1 MAISE
6 TRKRFNA
13 AFRDALK
20 EKGSTFE
27 FEGTTY
33 SKKML
38 SDVKSNPKKVVGDVD
53 RPRGTL
59 GDDEPSLKELAFKT
73 TSPKSFS
80 KNWMARELD
89 REFSGD
95 KFPIDGPKA
104 RKLDLGSLLSLP
116 DRPGPTVARA
126 KEMQAARDRRDA
138 LDKRDALETDTT
150 LEETAAIAPGLL
162 RMAGKKLFGSAKKG
176 AEEYVKKD
184 PSFYD
189 DLFPKIGYDK
199 NVTAA
204 PTKAE
209 MMTKQRAERA
219 AEKYQEML
227 QENAQRYGID
237 METVPQAGL
246 DYIKKEV
253 LGRDQGFKL
262 KKKGGMIKK
271 YAKGGSAD
279 KSPSRGNGCA
289 VRGLTKGKQY

>member
-13 AFRDALK
+13 AFNAALK
-20 EKGSTFE
+20 KEGSTFP
-27 FEGTTY
+27 FEGKTY
-33 SKKML
+33 SKKMA
-38 SDVKSNPKKVVGDVD
+38 SDVESNPYKATSGTYKPRESQGDVTFSSSSSD
-53 RPRGTL
+53 ELKAAKTL
-59 GDDEPSLKELAFKT
+59 
-73 TSPKSFS
+73 
-80 KNWMARELD
+80 
-89 REFSGD
+89 
-95 KFPIDGPKA
+95 
-104 RKLDLGSLLSLP
+104 LG

-126 KEMQAARDRRDA
+126 NEMQAARDRRDA

-150 LEETAAIAPGLL
+150 LEEIATIAPGLL

-176 AEEYVKKD
+176 AEEFVKKD

-209 MMTKQRAERA
+209 MMTQQRAERA

-227 QENAQRYGID
+227 QENARRYGID
-237 METVPQAGL
+237 METVPQQGL

-253 LGRDQGFKL
+253 LGRDQGFRL

-271 YAKGGSAD
+271 YAKGGSAN
-279 KSPSRGNGCA
+279 KSPARGDGCA

>member
-1 MAISE
+1 MALSE

-13 AFRDALK
+13 AFRDALGQ
-20 EKGSTFE
+20 KGSTFE
-27 FEGTTY
+27 FDGKTY
-33 SKKML
+33 SKKMAP
-38 SDVKSNPKKVVGDVD
+38 DVESKPKKIVGDESN
-53 RPRGTL
+53 GK
-59 GDDEPSLKELAFKT
+59 PSLRELAFPGY
-73 TSPKSFS
+73 SPKDESR
-80 KNWMARELD
+80 ARNLV
-89 REFSGD
+89 SGP
-95 KFPIDGPKA
+95 FTTPA
-104 RKLDLGSLLSLP
+104 DL
-116 DRPGPTVARA
+116 PGPTVVRA
-126 KEMQAARDRRDA
+126 NEMQAARDRRDA

-150 LEETAAIAPGLL
+150 LEEIATIAPGLL

-176 AEEYVKKD
+176 AEEFVKKD

-209 MMTKQRAERA
+209 MMTQQRAERA

-227 QENAQRYGID
+227 QENARRYGID
-237 METVPQAGL
+237 METVPQQGL

-253 LGRDQGFKL
+253 LGRDQGFRL

-279 KSPSRGNGCA
+279 KSPARGDGCA

>member
-6 TRKRFNA
+6 TRKRFNEE
-13 AFRDALK
+13 FKRQRVK
-20 EKGSTFE
+20 EGPTFE
-27 FEGTTY
+27 FEGKTY
-33 SKKML
+33 SKKMA
-38 SDVKSNPKKVVGDVD
+38 SDVESNPYKATSGTYKPRESRGD
-53 RPRGTL
+53 L
-59 GDDEPSLKELAFKT
+59 KLSSSSNDEPKAAKT
-73 TSPKSFS
+73 
-80 KNWMARELD
+80 
-89 REFSGD
+89 
-95 KFPIDGPKA
+95 
-104 RKLDLGSLLSLP
+104 LSA

-176 AEEYVKKD
+176 AEEFVKKD

-209 MMTKQRAERA
+209 MMTQQRAERA

-227 QENAQRYGID
+227 QENARRYGID
-237 METVPQAGL
+237 METMPQTDL
-246 DYIKKEV
+246 DNIKNV
-253 LGRDQGFKL
+253 LGRDQGFML

-279 KSPSRGNGCA
+279 KSPARGNGCA

>member
-1 MAISE
+1 MGQPKAIRHVFAEETAMALSE

-13 AFRDALK
+13 AFRNALK

-33 SKKML
+33 SKKMA
-38 SDVKSNPKKVVGDVD
+38 SDVESNPYKATSGTYKPRESRGDVK
-53 RPRGTL
+53 L
-59 GDDEPSLKELAFKT
+59 SSSSSDEP
-73 TSPKSFS
+73 KS
-80 KNWMARELD
+80 ARTL
-89 REFSGD
+89 SG
-95 KFPIDGPKA
+95 
-104 RKLDLGSLLSLP
+104 

-126 KEMQAARDRRDA
+126 KEMQAARDRRDV

-150 LEETAAIAPGLL
+150 LEEAATIGPGLL
-162 RMAGKKLFGSAKKG
+162 KMAGKKLFGSAKKG
-176 AEEYVKKD
+176 ADEFVKKD

-209 MMTKQRAERA
+209 MMTKQRADRA

-227 QENAQRYGID
+227 KENADRYGID
-237 METVPQAGL
+237 METVPQSGL
-246 DYIKKEV
+246 DYLKKEV
-253 LGRDQGFKL
+253 LGRDVTGTTPGFRF

-279 KSPSRGNGCA
+279 KSPARGNGCA

>member
-6 TRKRFNA
+6 TRKRFNEE
-13 AFRDALK
+13 FKRQRGK
-20 EKGSTFE
+20 EGPTFE
-27 FEGTTY
+27 FEGKTY
-33 SKKML
+33 SKKMA
-38 SDVKSNPKKVVGDVD
+38 SDVESNPYKATSGTYKPRESRGD
-53 RPRGTL
+53 L
-59 GDDEPSLKELAFKT
+59 KLSSSSNDEPKAAKT
-73 TSPKSFS
+73 
-80 KNWMARELD
+80 
-89 REFSGD
+89 
-95 KFPIDGPKA
+95 
-104 RKLDLGSLLSLP
+104 LSA

-138 LDKRDALETDTT
+138 RDKRDALETDTT
-150 LEETAAIAPGLL
+150 LEEVATIGPGLL

-176 AEEYVKKD
+176 AEEFVKKD

-204 PTKAE
+204 PSKAE

-227 QENAQRYGID
+227 QENARRYDID
-237 METVPQAGL
+237 MEKVPQAGL

-253 LGRDQGFKL
+253 LGGKEFRL

-279 KSPSRGNGCA
+279 KSPARGNGCA

>member
-1 MAISE
+1 MALSE

-13 AFRDALK
+13 AFNAALLDK
-20 EKGSTFE
+20 SSPTFD
-27 FEGTTY
+27 FDGKIY
-33 SKKML
+33 SKKMA
-38 SDVKSNPKKVVGDVD
+38 SDVESNPYKATSGTYKPRESRGDVKFSSSSS
-53 RPRGTL
+53 
-59 GDDEPSLKELAFKT
+59 DEP
-73 TSPKSFS
+73 KS
-80 KNWMARELD
+80 ARTL
-89 REFSGD
+89 SG
-95 KFPIDGPKA
+95 
-104 RKLDLGSLLSLP
+104 

-176 AEEYVKKD
+176 AEEFVKKD

-209 MMTKQRAERA
+209 MMSKQRADRA

-227 QENAQRYGID
+227 KENADRYGID
-237 METVPQAGL
+237 MEKVSQSGL
-246 DYIKKEV
+246 KYMKEEV
-253 LGRDQGFKL
+253 LGRDQGFRL

-279 KSPSRGNGCA
+279 KSPARGNGCA

>member
-1 MAISE
+1 MALSE

-13 AFRDALK
+13 AFNAALK

-27 FEGTTY
+27 FEGKTY
-33 SKKML
+33 SKKMAPDVE
-38 SDVKSNPKKVVGDVD
+38 SNPYKATSGTYKPRESQGDVKFSSSSS
-53 RPRGTL
+53 
-59 GDDEPSLKELAFKT
+59 DEP
-73 TSPKSFS
+73 KSA
-80 KNWMARELD
+80 K
-89 REFSGD
+89 
-95 KFPIDGPKA
+95 I
-104 RKLDLGSLLSLP
+104 LSA

-126 KEMQAARDRRDA
+126 KEMQAARDRKDA
-138 LDKRDALETDTT
+138 LEKRDALETDTT

-176 AEEYVKKD
+176 AEEFVKKD

-209 MMTKQRAERA
+209 IMTQQRAERA

-227 QENAQRYGID
+227 QENARRYGID
-237 METVPQAGL
+237 MKKVPQAGL
-246 DYIKKEV
+246 DYMKEEY
-253 LGRDQGFKL
+253 LGANQGFRL

-271 YAKGGSAD
+271 YAKVVSAD
-279 KSPSRGNGCA
+279 KSPARGDGCA

>member
-1 MAISE
+1 MGQPRAIPHVFAKGTAMALSE
-6 TRKRFNA
+6 TRKRFNEE
-13 AFRDALK
+13 FKRQRVK
-20 EKGSTFE
+20 EGPTFE
-27 FEGTTY
+27 FEGKTY
-33 SKKML
+33 SKKMA
-38 SDVKSNPKKVVGDVD
+38 SDVESNPYKATSGTYKPRESRGD
-53 RPRGTL
+53 L
-59 GDDEPSLKELAFKT
+59 KLSSSSNDEPKAAKT
-73 TSPKSFS
+73 
-80 KNWMARELD
+80 
-89 REFSGD
+89 
-95 KFPIDGPKA
+95 
-104 RKLDLGSLLSLP
+104 LSA

-204 PTKAE
+204 PSKAE
-209 MMTKQRAERA
+209 MMTQQRAERA

-227 QENAQRYGID
+227 QENADRYGID
-237 METVPQAGL
+237 MKKVPQAGL
-246 DYIKKEV
+246 DYIKQRV
-253 LGRDQGFKL
+253 LGDGQNFRL

-279 KSPSRGNGCA
+279 KSPARGNGCA

>member
-6 TRKRFNA
+6 TRKRFNEE
-13 AFRDALK
+13 FKRERVK
-20 EKGSTFE
+20 EGPTFE
-27 FEGTTY
+27 FEGKTY
-33 SKKML
+33 SKKMA
-38 SDVKSNPKKVVGDVD
+38 SDVESNPYKATSGTYKPRESRGD
-53 RPRGTL
+53 L
-59 GDDEPSLKELAFKT
+59 KLSSSSNDEPKAAKT
-73 TSPKSFS
+73 
-80 KNWMARELD
+80 
-89 REFSGD
+89 
-95 KFPIDGPKA
+95 
-104 RKLDLGSLLSLP
+104 LSA

-138 LDKRDALETDTT
+138 RDKRDALETDTT
-150 LEETAAIAPGLL
+150 LEEVATIGPGLL

-176 AEEYVKKD
+176 AEEFVKKD

-209 MMTKQRAERA
+209 MMTKQRADRA

-227 QENAQRYGID
+227 KENADRYGID
-237 METVPQAGL
+237 MEKVPQEGL

-253 LGRDQGFKL
+253 LGRDQGFRL

-271 YAKGGSAD
+271 YAKGGSVD
-279 KSPSRGNGCA
+279 KSPARGNGCA